1 MLHNYYHFFR
11 MEISQKSVNVIYRC
25 IKLSLKIYP
34 FYSLQKKCMSVKK
47 NKNDTPHIRSRKGMD
62 GGSIHSLHFSINKP
76 LVSGDVDVG
85 KRCKDFN
92 IQLSM
97 STCRIR
103 FDPFLIYRFKCI
115 EY

>member
-1 MLHNYYHFFR
+1 MH
-11 MEISQKSVNVIYRC
+11 EC
-25 IKLSLKIYP
+25 
-34 FYSLQKKCMSVKK
+34 KKK
-47 NKNDTPHIRSRKGMD
+47 KNDTPHIRSRKGMD

>member
-34 FYSLQKKCMSVKK
+34 FYSLQKKCMSVNK
-47 NKNDTPHIRSRKGMD
+47 KNDTPHIRSRKGMD

-103 FDPFLIYRFKCI
+103 FDLFLIYRFKCI

>member
-34 FYSLQKKCMSVKK
+34 FYSL
-47 NKNDTPHIRSRKGMD
+47 HIRSRKGMD

-92 IQLSM
+92 IQLSI
-97 STCRIR
+97 CRIR

>member
-1 MLHNYYHFFR
+1 MGVRFTVYTFPL
-11 MEISQKSVNVIYRC
+11 
-25 IKLSLKIYP
+25 
-34 FYSLQKKCMSVKK
+34 
-47 NKNDTPHIRSRKGMD
+47 
-62 GGSIHSLHFSINKP
+62 
-76 LVSGDVDVG
+76 LVSGEVDVG
-85 KRCKDFN
+85 KRCNDFN

>member
-47 NKNDTPHIRSRKGMD
+47 KMTLLIFDLEREWMGVRFTVDT
-62 GGSIHSLHFSINKP
+62 FP
-76 LVSGDVDVG
+76 LTN
-85 KRCKDFN
+85 R
-92 IQLSM
+92 
-97 STCRIR
+97 
-103 FDPFLIYRFKCI
+103 
-115 EY
+115 